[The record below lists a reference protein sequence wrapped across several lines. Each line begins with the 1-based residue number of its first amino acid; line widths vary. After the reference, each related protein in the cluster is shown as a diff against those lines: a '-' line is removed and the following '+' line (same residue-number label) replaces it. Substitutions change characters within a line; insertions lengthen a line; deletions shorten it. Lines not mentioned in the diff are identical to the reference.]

1 MKAFIKSGCLGLLAV
16 LWPIASRGE
25 LSPPKTLLGKFMVS
39 SVNGSAT
46 CVSEGR
52 VFELKKGD
60 TITARGSSV
69 ETDGKSNVILVF
81 SNGTGVYVDGGTRFD
96 VLKFDQEFFAPNNNL
111 RVEPSNSNTL
121 VRVKTGRV
129 VVSTPRLLSGTTM
142 VYETMHAAVGIRGDK
157 LLLEADDKQTHVAMI
172 SGQSTVNPRNGD
184 GQFVS
189 IGKRLV
195 TGQEAFIKYT
205 AGGGNPESTEPASDN
220 AAPAPAASD
229 GSAPVAAAT
238 TPANTPPPAPVWET
252 AETEATVVQLVG
264 AAEAKLPGGRPATA
278 LAAGDKLP
286 RGTVITT
293 DVAGEVCLQFF
304 PGALA
309 TVQPSSAVELAGLSL
324 TTNRG
329 TVTRQ
334 STLLSLR
341 SGTVV
346 SLIDPASG
354 GVNEFAVRT
363 PQGTATAQG
372 TSFVASVGAGGFSVA
387 TTADTV
393 TFVTPGGTRYAI
405 TAGQVSVALPGGEPQ
420 PPIPLAAAV
429 AGNPQIGAAV
439 RAAFAVAAQAVERNL
454 GGLSAASAT
463 NLLAKVAG
471 AASAALPDEA
481 AAFATRAIGA
491 ASAPSSATS
500 QQTGAAI
507 GAITQAIVSAAPGD
521 AAAIAVAALRAAQA
535 HDTTVG
541 AAAAKAS
548 PSQAAIIAA
557 AVSRALFNADHE
569 GATPAHVQ
577 AMAAIAAAITASSPS
592 QAAPVAAATMQVI
605 VATSATIAPGQLAQ
619 HAGLLAASIT
629 AAAPQQAIPVASAL
643 MKLLVLQLTEAT
655 PQIVAQVGAMLAGPI
670 ISVVPGQAQ
679 EVATAVMQIMA
690 QVLPNITPAWMAE
703 TAGLFTATLVQL
715 LPAQA
720 GAIVAGVSSA
730 SGLSVADLEQSLARY
745 AGIAA
750 GWVTQIQG
758 VTQLAAAA
766 AQRGAAGSALLFAG
780 SGMVRPMGAAGGSL
794 GGAFGGPTGGL
805 GGTSI
810 TIGDRADS
818 SHSTSI
824 VITQFD
830 PGLINQLT
838 ADIEAAQAAQT
849 SVQFSVDTTPG
860 RGNTVRP
867 EPVVPGTLPS
877 EFVVSPA
884 R

>member
-16 LWPIASRGE
+16 LWPNVSQGE

-39 SVNGSAT
+39 SVNGTAT
-46 CVSEGR
+46 CISEGR
-52 VFELKKGD
+52 IFELKKGD

-69 ETDGKSNVILVF
+69 ETGGKSNVILVF

-96 VLKFDQEFFAPNNNL
+96 VVKFDQEYFAPNNNL
-111 RVEPSNSNTL
+111 RVEPSNSST
-121 VRVKTGRV
+121 VVKVKTGRV

-142 VYETMHAAVGIRGDK
+142 SYETLHAAVGIRGDK
-157 LLLEADDKQTHVAMI
+157 LLIEANDKQTHVAMI
-172 SGQSTVNPRNGD
+172 SGQSTVSPRNGE

-205 AGGGNPESTEPASDN
+205 AGGGNPDGTEQPAADSAPE
-220 AAPAPAASD
+220 AAPSGGTGPVAAT
-229 GSAPVAAAT
+229 APVAS
-238 TPANTPPPAPVWET
+238 TPPPAPVWET
-252 AETEATVVQLVG
+252 AETEATVLQLVG
-264 AAEAKLPGGRPATA
+264 TAEAKRPGGGPAATIA
-278 LAAGDKLP
+278 PGDKLP
-286 RGTVITT
+286 RGSVITT
-293 DVAGEVCLQFF
+293 DATGEVWLQFF

-309 TVQPSSAVELAGLSL
+309 TLQPSSAVELAGLSL

-346 SLIDPASG
+346 SLIDPASR
-354 GVNEFAVRT
+354 GVNEYAVRT
-363 PQGTATAQG
+363 PQGTATAEG
-372 TSFVASVGAGGFSVA
+372 TAFVTSVGAGGFSVA

-393 TFVTPGGTRYAI
+393 TFVTPAGTRYAI
-405 TAGQVSVALPGGEPQ
+405 TAGQVSVALPGGDPQ

-429 AGNPQIGAAV
+429 AGDPQIGTALRGAFAAV
-439 RAAFAVAAQAVERNL
+439 AQAVEQNL
-454 GGLSAASAT
+454 GGLSGASAT

-471 AASAALPDEA
+471 TASAALPTEA
-481 AAFATRAIGA
+481 AGFATRAIGA
-491 ASAPSSATS
+491 ASAPASATS
-500 QQTGAAI
+500 QQAGAAI
-507 GAITQAIVSAAPGD
+507 GAITQAIVAAAPGD
-521 AAAIAVAALRAAQA
+521 AASIAVAALRAAQA

-557 AVSRALFNADHE
+557 AVSRALLNADHE

-577 AMAAIAAAITASSPS
+577 AIAGIAAAITSSSSS

-605 VATSATIAPGQLAQ
+605 VAASTNVPAGQLAQ
-619 HAGLLAASIT
+619 QAGLLAASIT

-643 MKLLVLQLTEAT
+643 MKLLVQHLTDAT
-655 PQIVAQVGAMLAGPI
+655 PQIVAQVGALLAGPI
-670 ISVVPGQAQ
+670 ITVVPGQAQ

-690 QVLPNITPAWMAE
+690 QTLPNLTPAWMAE

-720 GAIVAGVSSA
+720 GAIIAGVSSA
-730 SGLSVADLEQSLARY
+730 SGLSVAELEQSLARY

-750 GWVTQIQG
+750 GWVTQIRD
-758 VTQLAAAA
+758 VTRLAAAA

-780 SGMVRPMGAAGGSL
+780 SGMVRPFGAGDGGPGGRAGG
-794 GGAFGGPTGGL
+794 A